1 MAIKYNILNYDISY
15 RVETFRITISD
26 ITENKIKDIYDNMK
40 LTALNKENKEEN
52 SDIKKEDPLL
62 IENNY
67 LDKYNMIKSF
77 LG

>member
-15 RVETFRITISD
+15 RVETFIITISD

-40 LTALNKENKEEN
+40 LTVLNKENKEEN